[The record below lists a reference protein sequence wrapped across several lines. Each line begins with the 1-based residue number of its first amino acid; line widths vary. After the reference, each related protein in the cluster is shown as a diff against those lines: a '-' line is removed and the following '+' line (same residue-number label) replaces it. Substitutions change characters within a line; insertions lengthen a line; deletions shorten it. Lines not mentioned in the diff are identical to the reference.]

1 MMYTKIGNQYFNL
14 DNIESYEFVN
24 NNKSV
29 IIYTVSGRTF
39 LYDVADVPGLIR
51 YLDDIVNNRFGGID
65 IL

>member
-1 MMYTKIGNQYFNL
+1 MMYINIGNQYFNM

-29 IIYTVSGRTF
+29 IIYTVSGRMF
-39 LYDVADVPGLIR
+39 LYDVADVNELIK
-51 YLDDIVNNRFGGID
+51 YLERIFGS

>member
-1 MMYTKIGNQYFNL
+1 MIYAKIGNQYFNM

-29 IIYTVSGRTF
+29 IIHTVSGRMF
-39 LYDVADVPGLIR
+39 LYDVDDVNELIK
-51 YLDDIVNNRFGGID
+51 YLERIFGS

>member
-1 MMYTKIGNQYFNL
+1 MMYINIGNQYFNM

-29 IIYTVSGRTF
+29 IIHTVSGRMF
-39 LYDVADVPGLIR
+39 LYDVADVNELIK
-51 YLDDIVNNRFGGID
+51 YLERIFGS